1 MNFVYICRG
10 GENEELRYSLRS
22 VVNSFPDSNVW
33 VVGGIPKWYSGNK
46 ISIEQ
51 NAGKWANAVNNLNA
65 ITESA
70 DIPEEF
76 ILMNDDFFIIN
87 KIDLIKHYHEG
98 PLLDKIEKYNELK
111 MDPNYVKKLGHTY
124 ARLQRMGVD
133 NPVSY
138 ETHTPMIMLKE
149 RLAEVMQYCPPSLW
163 RSMYG
168 NVHHVGGEQIKDV
181 KVYYRDRFATI
192 SHDYTS
198 SDLPVLSTDDESFV
212 TVRDLVLKKKFAK
225 KTKYEK

>member
-22 VVNSFPDSNVW
+22 LANSFPDASVW

-65 ITESA
+65 IIESPE
-70 DIPEEF
+70 IPEEF
-76 ILMNDDFFIIN
+76 VLMNDDFFIIN
-87 KIDLIKHYHEG
+87 KIDSIKHYHEG
-98 PLLDKIEKYNELK
+98 LLLDKIEKYDELK

-124 ARLQRMGVD
+124 ARLQRMGVE

-138 ETHTPMIMLKE
+138 ETHTPMTMLKG
-149 RLAEVMQYCPPSLW
+149 RLGEIMQYCPPSLW

-168 NVHHVGGEQIKDV
+168 NVHNVGGEQIKDV

-192 SHDYTS
+192 SHDYTA
-198 SDLPVLSTDDESFV
+198 SDLPILSTDDESFIS
-212 TVRDLVLKKKFAK
+212 VRDLVLKKKFTK
-225 KTKYEK
+225 KSKYEK

>member
-22 VVNSFPDSNVW
+22 VVDSFPDANVW
-33 VVGGIPKWYSGNK
+33 IVGGIPKWYSGDK

-51 NAGKWANAVNNLNA
+51 NAGKWANAINNLVA
-65 ITESA
+65 IIESK

-76 ILMNDDFFIIN
+76 ILMNDDFFITK
-87 KIDLIKHYHEG
+87 KIDSIKHYHEG
-98 PLLDKIEKYNELK
+98 PILDKIEKYNELK

-133 NPVSY
+133 NPISY
-138 ETHTPMIMLKE
+138 ETHTPMTMLKE
-149 RLAEVMQYCPPSLW
+149 RLSEIMQYCPPSLW

-168 NVHHVGGEQIKDV
+168 NVHQVGGEQIKDV
-181 KVYYRDRFATI
+181 KVYYRDRFARI
-192 SHDYTS
+192 SHDYTA
-198 SDLPVLSTDDESFV
+198 SDLPILSTDDESFV

-225 KTKYEK
+225 RSKYEK

>member
-22 VVNSFPDSNVW
+22 LANSFPDASVW

-65 ITESA
+65 IIESPE
-70 DIPEEF
+70 IPEEF
-76 ILMNDDFFIIN
+76 VLMNDDFFIIN
-87 KIDLIKHYHEG
+87 KIDSIKHYHEG
-98 PLLDKIEKYNELK
+98 LLLDKIEKYDELK

-124 ARLQRMGVD
+124 ARLQRMGVE

-138 ETHTPMIMLKE
+138 ETHTPMTMLKS

-168 NVHHVGGEQIKDV
+168 NVHNVGGEQIKDV

-192 SHDYTS
+192 SHDYTA
-198 SDLPVLSTDDESFV
+198 SDLPILSTDDESFIS
-212 TVRDLVLKKKFAK
+212 VRDLVLKKKFTK
-225 KTKYEK
+225 KSKYEK

>member
-22 VVNSFPDSNVW
+22 LANSFPDASVW

-51 NAGKWANAVNNLNA
+51 NAGKWANAINNLNA
-65 ITESA
+65 IIESPQ
-70 DIPEEF
+70 IPEEF
-76 ILMNDDFFIIN
+76 VLMNDDFFIIN
-87 KIDLIKHYHEG
+87 KIDSIKHYHEG
-98 PLLDKIEKYNELK
+98 LLLDKIEKYNELK

-124 ARLQRMGVD
+124 ARLQRMGVE

-138 ETHTPMIMLKE
+138 ETHTPMTMLKG
-149 RLAEVMQYCPPSLW
+149 RLAEIMQYCPPSLW

-168 NVHHVGGEQIKDV
+168 NVHYVGGEQIKDV

-192 SHDYTS
+192 SHDYTA
-198 SDLPVLSTDDESFV
+198 SDLPILSTDDESFV
-212 TVRDLVLKKKFAK
+212 TVRDLVLKKKFTK
-225 KTKYEK
+225 KSKYEK

>member
-22 VVNSFPDSNVW
+22 LANSFPDASVW
-33 VVGGIPKWYSGNK
+33 VVGGIPTWYSGNK

-65 ITESA
+65 IIESPE
-70 DIPEEF
+70 IPEEF

-87 KIDLIKHYHEG
+87 KIDSIKHYHEG
-98 PLLDKIEKYNELK
+98 LLLDKIEKYDELK

-124 ARLQRMGVD
+124 ARLQRMGVE

-138 ETHTPMIMLKE
+138 ETHTPMTMLKS

-168 NVHHVGGEQIKDV
+168 NVHNVGGEQIKDV

-192 SHDYTS
+192 SHDYTA
-198 SDLPVLSTDDESFV
+198 SDLPILSTDDESFIS
-212 TVRDLVLKKKFAK
+212 VRDLVLKKKFTK
-225 KTKYEK
+225 KSKYEK

>member
-22 VVNSFPDSNVW
+22 LANSFPDASVW
-33 VVGGIPKWYSGNK
+33 VVGGIPTWYSGNK

-65 ITESA
+65 IIESPE
-70 DIPEEF
+70 IPEEF

-87 KIDLIKHYHEG
+87 KIDSIKHYHEG
-98 PLLDKIEKYNELK
+98 LLLDKIEKYDELK

-124 ARLQRMGVD
+124 ARLQRMGVE

-138 ETHTPMIMLKE
+138 ETHTPMTMLKS

-168 NVHHVGGEQIKDV
+168 NVHNVGGEQIKDV

-192 SHDYTS
+192 SHDYTV
-198 SDLPVLSTDDESFV
+198 SDLPVMSTDDESFIA
-212 TVRDLVLKKKFAK
+212 VRDLVLKKKFTK
-225 KTKYEK
+225 KSKYEK